1 MMEFRGRK
9 EAALQ
14 PVHQREDLRISH
26 ISSKRKRP
34 RTAKHGR
41 GRLEFSQK
49 QKPPGNSQR
58 FQKLIVTGSKT
69 VFR

>member
-9 EAALQ
+9 QATLQ

-41 GRLEFSQK
+41 GRLKFSQK
-49 QKPPGNSQR
+49 QNRREIPSGFKNS
-58 FQKLIVTGSKT
+58 L
-69 VFR
+69 